1 MLELHELE
9 QYFWD
14 AQTLDSLADVA
25 ARFEYPCCL
34 CAPMLGRVLSD
45 RGIEHRVLD
54 ADERFAEDPNY
65 AQFDLYRPLWRDETY
80 GVILCDPPFWKVS
93 LSQLF
98 AAIRLLSHHDFEQP
112 LAICYPARR
121 ARNLCG
127 TFARFGLEPT
137 GYFPGY
143 LTVQELER
151 NRIEF
156 FANFEWDEPAK
167 TPNSL
172 LPR

>member
-1 MLELHELE
+1 MLERHEAE

-14 AQTLDSLADVA
+14 AQTLNALADVA
-25 ARFEYPCCL
+25 ARFESPCAL
-34 CAPMLGRVLSD
+34 CAPMLGRVLNE
-45 RGIEHRVLD
+45 RGLESRSLD
-54 ADERFAEDPNY
+54 FDERFAGDENY
-65 AQFDLYRPLWRDETY
+65 AAYDLYRPLYRDETY
-80 GVILCDPPFWKVS
+80 GVIICDPPFWKVS

-98 AAIRLLSHHDFEQP
+98 AAVRLLSHHDFEQP

-121 ARNLCG
+121 AKNVCG

-137 GYFPGY
+137 DYFPGY

-156 FANFEWDEPAK
+156 FANFAWHETLEISHK
-167 TPNSL
+167 S
-172 LPR
+172 